1 MAVTV
6 VTAEEFIEKLQQY
19 SSPQVFNPWADYD
32 TECDIGP
39 QAPVI
44 RAANFLRY
52 LKLRQNAHFL
62 FIAEGLG
69 YQGGHFSGMAMTS
82 ERILLGNH
90 PDVEP
95 QAVLGEWNYRRT
107 SNPDSPRLNR
117 TQKLYG
123 FNEPTATV
131 MWNAI
136 ARHGLS
142 PYDTVLW
149 NIFPFHP
156 YKDGNI

>member
-1 MAVTV
+1 M
-6 VTAEEFIEKLQQY
+6 TAEEFIEKLQQY

-82 ERILLGNH
+82 ERICSAIIRMLS
-90 PDVEP
+90 
-95 QAVLGEWNYRRT
+95 RRQFWVSGIT
-107 SNPDSPRLNR
+107 SVPAIR
-117 TQKLYG
+117 T
-123 FNEPTATV
+123 
-131 MWNAI
+131 
-136 ARHGLS
+136 ARA
-142 PYDTVLW
+142 
-149 NIFPFHP
+149 
-156 YKDGNI
+156 